1 MDIKHKSKNY
11 EDIIDLPRHVSPK
24 RQPMPVRDRAAQFA
38 PFSAMVGF
46 NAAVKEVA
54 RLTDEKKELDDGQ
67 KALISDQLNA
77 IEARLPDEVLVEI
90 TYFQEDSAKA
100 GGKSVVYIG
109 HVKKIDLYLGC
120 VCMVDE
126 FSVAIE
132 DIYSIVL
139 IK

>member
-1 MDIKHKSKNY
+1 VDIKHKSKKY
-11 EDIIDLPRHVSPK
+11 EDIIHLPRHVSPK

-54 RLTDEKKELDDGQ
+54 RLTEEKKELDEGQ
-67 KALISDQLNA
+67 KALISDGLNA

-90 TYFQEDSAKA
+90 IYFQEDGAKA

-120 VCMVDE
+120 ICMVDE
-126 FSVAIE
+126 FSIAIE